1 MTVKR
6 RGLGRNLDA
15 LLGGARAASTQ
26 GAVKLAEQEETVTV
40 RDQSVPLTQNE
51 RDEKALSYLPIEL
64 ITPGQYQ
71 PRRHFDEEPLQALA
85 QSIRTQGVISPIT
98 VRKIP
103 GQNTYELIAGERR
116 WRAAQLAGITQI
128 PALVKSLT
136 DEDAL
141 AIGLIENIQRED
153 LNPIEEAVALD
164 RLLKEFGLTHQQVA
178 EAVGRSRSAVSNLL
192 RLNELNS
199 AVKQWVESGDLEM
212 GHARALLALE
222 GGQAQTDAAKHIVSN
237 GLTVRQTEKLIKQLL
252 SPSKPVAKV
261 QEPEVNTEK
270 FVQDIAEKLGAKV
283 TIQQAGSKGKLII
296 HYHSLAELDGIVAHI
311 K

>member
-15 LLGGARAASTQ
+15 LLGGARTASVHS
-26 GAVKLAEQEETVTV
+26 AVKLAEQDEAVAIS
-40 RDQSVPLTQNE
+40 DQPAVLTDAGKNE
-51 RDEKALSYLPIEL
+51 LSHLPIDL
-64 ITPGQYQ
+64 ITPGEYQ

-98 VRKIP
+98 VRKRP

-116 WRAAQLAGITQI
+116 WRAAQLAGIERI

-141 AIGLIENIQRED
+141 AIGLIENLQRED

-164 RLLKEFGLTHQQVA
+164 RLLKEFELTHQQVA
-178 EAVGRSRSAVSNLL
+178 DAVGKSRSAVSNLL
-192 RLNELNS
+192 RLNELNTT
-199 AVKQWVESGDLEM
+199 VKQWVESGDLEM
-212 GHARALLALE
+212 GHARALLALD
-222 GGQAQTDAAKHIVSN
+222 GGQTQIDAAKHIVANS
-237 GLTVRQTEKLIKQLL
+237 LTVRETEKLIKQLL
-252 SPSKPVAKV
+252 SPSKPVTQAQKM
-261 QEPEVNTEK
+261 EVNTEK
-270 FVQDIAEKLGAKV
+270 FVQKIAETLGAKV
-283 TIQQAGSKGKLII
+283 TLKQSDPNKGKLII
-296 HYHSLAELDGIVAHI
+296 HYHSLAELDGIAAHI